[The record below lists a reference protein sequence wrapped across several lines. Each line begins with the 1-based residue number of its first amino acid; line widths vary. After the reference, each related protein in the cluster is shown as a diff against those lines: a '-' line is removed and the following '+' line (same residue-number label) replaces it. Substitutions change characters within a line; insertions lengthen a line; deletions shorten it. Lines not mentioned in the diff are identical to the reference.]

1 MFTCNFFPST
11 LPAEISSQMKHSCGF
26 VLCREASIQGPLYFS
41 PYSFF
46 FLLLYLHA
54 PCCCHLFFE
63 CDFALCICTLLLF
76 SLPTPLSL
84 LSLSLSLPSLPLP
97 LPLSLSPS
105 PPRVSPCNVALAASQ
120 LLRLKAC
127 VSFFCRLND
136 GSAFD
141 LLVSWRTVQLVGCL
155 CEEPVSGVAPLHT
168 SLQLQALGVE

>member
-1 MFTCNFFPST
+1 MLLVAATYFLNVILLCV
-11 LPAEISSQMKHSCGF
+11 F
-26 VLCREASIQGPLYFS
+26 VP
-41 PYSFF
+41 
-46 FLLLYLHA
+46 
-54 PCCCHLFFE
+54 
-63 CDFALCICTLLLF
+63 TLLLF

-84 LSLSLSLPSLPLP
+84 LSLFLSLPSLPLP

-141 LLVSWRTVQLVGCL
+141 LLVS
-155 CEEPVSGVAPLHT
+155 
-168 SLQLQALGVE
+168 